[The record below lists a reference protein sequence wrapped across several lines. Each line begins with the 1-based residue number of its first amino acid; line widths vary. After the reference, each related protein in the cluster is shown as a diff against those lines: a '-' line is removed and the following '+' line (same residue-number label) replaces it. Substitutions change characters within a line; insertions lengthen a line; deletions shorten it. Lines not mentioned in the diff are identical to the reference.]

1 MLFSGVDPG
10 FPVGW
15 GANPQGV
22 GRQHTN
28 LPDFPKNCMELRKV
42 WSVRGAHAGG
52 APLGSATDFV
62 HRHGKCISKILK
74 TLRYMW
80 TRLLHGLSLYVTLPD
95 QIWLIHWFICN
106 GIGVQSCQSMAL
118 RNNGLW
124 PFSFPGSSTV
134 SVCLS
139 VCLSVSPVCFL
150 TLTAQCISLG
160 IVLQVAGISFH
171 FVPGSSVASVGT
183 TFCLKYAHIK

>member
-42 WSVRGAHAGG
+42 WSVRGGRTPG
-52 APLGSATDFV
+52 APPLDPPL
-62 HRHGKCISKILK
+62 ILFIDTVNVFLK
-74 TLRYMW
+74 YLKHLDICGHVSCMDYLFMW
-80 TRLLHGLSLYVTLPD
+80 PY
-95 QIWLIHWFICN
+95 LIKFDWFIDLFVMESGCN
-106 GIGVQSCQSMAL
+106 LVSQWRYEITGFGPLVSLDPPQCL
-118 RNNGLW
+118 
-124 PFSFPGSSTV
+124 

-139 VCLSVSPVCFL
+139 VCLSHLSASSHWQHSVSV
-150 TLTAQCISLG
+150 S
-160 IVLQVAGISFH
+160 
-171 FVPGSSVASVGT
+171 GSYS
-183 TFCLKYAHIK
+183 K